1 MTALLEV
8 RAHASWT
15 RFSVLG
21 LWSRRL
27 TEPPRPANAGL
38 QPSCKMSGPK
48 GWRRSR
54 HKLLF
59 RACRARPKDGARL
72 AALRPPFGNLCPPS
86 SCNCSISNVSRS
98 RRLCQPPRPQPSL
111 SEIAPNSQAEPS
123 QKKQSPRTP
132 AALREQGSGEEGKDS
147 HSRQWRLSMAV
158 FLNRNKRP
166 QAAPIEV
173 AELLSEKPPL
183 PPESPHRNLFG
194 KEREGGDFSEEK
206 SPPSHKILFTCF
218 PQSLPQLPLRP

>member
-48 GWRRSR
+48 GWRWSR

-59 RACRARPKDGARL
+59 RACWARPKDGARL
-72 AALRPPFGNLCPPS
+72 AALRSPFGNLRPPS

-132 AALREQGSGEEGKDS
+132 AALREQGSGEEG
-147 HSRQWRLSMAV
+147 
-158 FLNRNKRP
+158 
-166 QAAPIEV
+166 
-173 AELLSEKPPL
+173 LLSEKPP
-183 PPESPHRNLFG
+183 PPQNLRLAPRLFG
-194 KEREGGDFSEEK
+194 REREGGDFSSEK
-206 SPPSHKILFTCF
+206 SPPSHKFLFTCF
-218 PQSLPQLPLRP
+218 PQSLPQLP